1 MKIKCQTFVKEEVLK
16 RKVLKR
22 DICMYK
28 MFPMLYFCCS
38 HRNSHHLISMYSFYF
53 SVVLLDSSKFS
64 NLKNWTAHINGQSDS
79 NTGVSKASKIFKFSQ
94 TERQRMIN

>member
-1 MKIKCQTFVKEEVLK
+1 MPNFCKRRSLKKKSVKKRENVCTKCFH
-16 RKVLKR
+16 
-22 DICMYK
+22 
-28 MFPMLYFCCS
+28 CCIFFAVIEIQVIYQCI
-38 HRNSHHLISMYSFYF
+38 LFYF

-79 NTGVSKASKIFKFSQ
+79 NTGVSKARKIFKFSQ

>member
-22 DICMYK
+22 DKCMYK
-28 MFPMLYFCCS
+28 MFPLLHFFAVIEIQVIYQCI
-38 HRNSHHLISMYSFYF
+38 LFYF

-79 NTGVSKASKIFKFSQ
+79 NTGVSKARKIVKFSQ

>member
-22 DICMYK
+22 QKMYVQNVSIAA
-28 MFPMLYFCCS
+28 FFCS
-38 HRNSHHLISMYSFYF
+38 YRNSSHLSMYFFYF

-79 NTGVSKASKIFKFSQ
+79 NTGVSKARKLFKFSQ

>member
-1 MKIKCQTFVKEEVLK
+1 MLK
-16 RKVLKR
+16 REK
-22 DICMYK
+22 MYVQNVSIAA
-28 MFPMLYFCCS
+28 FFAVIEIQVIYQCIL
-38 HRNSHHLISMYSFYF
+38 FYF

-79 NTGVSKASKIFKFSQ
+79 NTGVSKTRKIFKFSQ

>member
-1 MKIKCQTFVKEEVLK
+1 
-16 RKVLKR
+16 
-22 DICMYK
+22 
-28 MFPMLYFCCS
+28 
-38 HRNSHHLISMYSFYF
+38 MYSFYF

-79 NTGVSKASKIFKFSQ
+79 NTGVSKARKIFKFSQ

>member
-16 RKVLKR
+16 IIVLKR
-22 DICMYK
+22 GKCMYK
-28 MFPMLYFCCS
+28 MFPLLHFLSVIEVQVIYQCI
-38 HRNSHHLISMYSFYF
+38 LFYF

-79 NTGVSKASKIFKFSQ
+79 NTGVSKARKIFKFSQ

>member
-1 MKIKCQTFVKEEVLK
+1 
-16 RKVLKR
+16 
-22 DICMYK
+22 MYVQNVSIAA
-28 MFPMLYFCCS
+28 FFAVIEIQVIYQCIL
-38 HRNSHHLISMYSFYF
+38 FYF

-79 NTGVSKASKIFKFSQ
+79 NTGVSKARKLFKFSQ

>member
-22 DICMYK
+22 DKCMPLLHFLSVIEIQVIYQCI
-28 MFPMLYFCCS
+28 L
-38 HRNSHHLISMYSFYF
+38 FYF

-79 NTGVSKASKIFKFSQ
+79 NTGVSKARKIVKFSQ

>member
-22 DICMYK
+22 QKMYVQNVSK
-28 MFPMLYFCCS
+28 LLHFFAVIEIQVIYQCIL
-38 HRNSHHLISMYSFYF
+38 FYF
-53 SVVLLDSSKFS
+53 SVVLLDSSRFS

-79 NTGVSKASKIFKFSQ
+79 NTGVSKARKIFKFSQ

>member
-1 MKIKCQTFVKEEVLK
+1 MYVQNVSIAAFFIGY
-16 RKVLKR
+16 RYSR
-22 DICMYK
+22 D
-28 MFPMLYFCCS
+28 
-38 HRNSHHLISMYSFYF
+38 LISMYSFYF

-79 NTGVSKASKIFKFSQ
+79 NTGVSKARKIFKFSQ